1 MLSATISTWPVAS
14 FLFCSTRS
22 CTGPET
28 DTTHSDLNCSA
39 RECASGNL
47 SGEVTTW
54 TIPERSRI
62 SKKRRPPIFLHRW
75 TQPHTEI
82 VCFSWAGA
90 EAQGTRE
97 PTTSF
102 KARAMALGLMALKLS
117 SFLFRVASL
126 LFSSLLFSS
135 LLFAGSVR
143 RRRASPPCRLSARLR
158 LFFFFLSKREKK
170 REKTEKSEREKG
182 RKKKDVILS
191 IKYNKK
197 S

>member
-90 EAQGTRE
+90 SAQGTRE

-135 LLFAGSVR
+135 LCGF
-143 RRRASPPCRLSARLR
+143 RASPSCLSTLSPLCSSAAFL
-158 LFFFFLSKREKK
+158 LFLIQK
-170 REKTEKSEREKG
+170 
-182 RKKKDVILS
+182 RKKERK
-191 IKYNKK
+191 N
-197 S
+197 

>member
-90 EAQGTRE
+90 SAQGTRE

-135 LLFAGSVR
+135 LLFSLRVPCVAVVPLHLV
-143 RRRASPPCRLSARLR
+143 ASLLVCGFSSFSYP
-158 LFFFFLSKREKK
+158 KEKK
-170 REKTEKSEREKG
+170 REKKLKKAKEKREE
-182 RKKKDVILS
+182 RKKM
-191 IKYNKK
+191 
-197 S
+197 